1 MAIVPTAGESDQVT
15 LVLLDPATVGT
26 MVADCPPLSEAEVG
40 DTEMETTVA
49 GGTSDIDA
57 LAFLV
62 ASAALVAVTVTVCAE
77 AMVAG
82 AV

>member
-1 MAIVPTAGESDQVT
+1 
-15 LVLLDPATVGT
+15 
-26 MVADCPPLSEAEVG
+26 MVADCPALSEAELG
-40 DTEMETTVA
+40 DSEMETVGA

-62 ASAALVAVTVTVCAE
+62 VSAALVAVTVTVCAE
-77 AMVAG
+77 VMVAG

>member
-1 MAIVPTAGESDQVT
+1 
-15 LVLLDPATVGT
+15 LLDPVTAGVI
-26 MVADCPPLSEAEVG
+26 VADCPPLSDAEVG
-40 DTEMETTVA
+40 DTDTETTVA

-57 LAFLV
+57 LAVLV

-77 AMVAG
+77 VMVAG

>member
-1 MAIVPTAGESDQVT
+1 
-15 LVLLDPATVGT
+15 LLDPVTVGT
-26 MVADCPPLSEAEVG
+26 MVADCPLLTEAEAG
-40 DTEMETTVA
+40 DTEMETVGA

-57 LAFLV
+57 LAVLV
-62 ASAALVAVTVTVCAE
+62 ASAALVAVTVMVCAE

>member
-1 MAIVPTAGESDQVT
+1 
-15 LVLLDPATVGT
+15 
-26 MVADCPPLSEAEVG
+26 MVADCPPVSEAVVG
-40 DTEMETTVA
+40 VTEMDTVGA
-49 GGTSDIDA
+49 GATSDIAA
-57 LAFLV
+57 LAVLV